1 MYCVFITRSQRTKSR
16 LEQSVPMVKV
26 FPAPVCPYAKMA
38 ALVPLMKLFMAG
50 WADTA

>member
-1 MYCVFITRSQRTKSR
+1 MGLISRKRLTKSL

-26 FPAPVCPYAKMA
+26 FPAPVCPYARMA
-38 ALVPLMKLFMAG
+38 ALVPLTKLFMAG